1 MIVSD
6 FSESIKFVGVDDR
19 EIDLFEGQ
27 YKVPDGVSYNS
38 YVIFD
43 EKIAVTDSVDAH
55 KVSEW
60 LTNVENA
67 LQGKTPD
74 YLIVHHLEP
83 DHAGGFLEFIKKSYC
98 KMRADKSGSTC
109 NKNGFTIKFYI
120 FFSII
125 I

>member
-1 MIVSD
+1 MIVSS
-6 FSESIKFVGVDDR
+6 FSESSKFVGVDDR

-60 LTNVENA
+60 LSNVENA
-67 LQGKTPD
+67 LQG
-74 YLIVHHLEP
+74 
-83 DHAGGFLEFIKKSYC
+83 
-98 KMRADKSGSTC
+98 
-109 NKNGFTIKFYI
+109 
-120 FFSII
+120 
-125 I
+125 

>member
-1 MIVSD
+1 MIVSN
-6 FSESIKFVGVDDR
+6 FSDSIKFVGVDDR

-55 KVSEW
+55 KVNEW
-60 LTNVENA
+60 LANVENA
-67 LQGKTPD
+67 LQGKKPD

-83 DHAGGFLEFIKKSYC
+83 DHAGGILEFI
-98 KMRADKSGSTC
+98 
-109 NKNGFTIKFYI
+109 
-120 FFSII
+120 
-125 I
+125 